1 MLETDLYIACIDL
14 SGRRVLVI
22 GDGAMADEKAAG
34 LSASNAEVVRVA
46 TAEYDP
52 SVLEGAILVIAVTDD
67 LDLARRIFEDADKR
81 AMLVNVADVPRYCNF
96 ILPAIARSG
105 PITVAVS
112 TSGASP
118 ALAKRLRSEI
128 SDHLGAAYARLAGL
142 LDRIRP
148 WAKEHLGS
156 YDERKEFFDGIVGAD
171 PDPIELLRAGRDD
184 EVEELIAR
192 AQRQVEG

>member
-14 SGRRVLVI
+14 SGRRVVVI
-22 GDGAMADEKAAG
+22 GEGEMADEKAQG
-34 LSASNAEVVRVA
+34 LSSCDAEVTRIA
-46 TAEYDP
+46 TSDYDP
-52 SVLEGAILVIAVTDD
+52 AVLEGALLAIAVTDD

-128 SDHLGAAYARLAGL
+128 SEHLGAAYAQLAAL

-171 PDPIELLRAGRDD
+171 PDPIELLRAGRDED
-184 EVEELIAR
+184 VEASIAA
-192 AQRQVEG
+192 AQRRVES